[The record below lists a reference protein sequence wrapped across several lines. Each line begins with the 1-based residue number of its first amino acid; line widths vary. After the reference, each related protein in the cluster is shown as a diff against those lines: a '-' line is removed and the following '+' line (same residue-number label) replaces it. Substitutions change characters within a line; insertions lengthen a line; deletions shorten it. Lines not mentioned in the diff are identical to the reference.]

1 MGAGKRVGQD
11 ISGGGGQFGAWA
23 QTEWA
28 IIHAD
33 LKAAKPADSVLLRP
47 ATYSDSNVTPVRV
60 PPTASR
66 VLLRARYATAIS
78 AVATNPIVSVYGVYG
93 PESGYTES
101 TGAFAD
107 DGTMRFVRLDIAM
120 GYSGNTTGAYS
131 CAMDATNDLRDGTY
145 KYGAIAGDYAGNNPA
160 WAAGLDL
167 RGCKWLFALTTTAAS
182 VTGAGAVQLEAGF
195 ISAPPMAYAVIV

>member
-11 ISGGGGQFGAWA
+11 ISGGGVQYAAYA

-28 IIHAD
+28 IIHTD

-47 ATYSDSNVTPVRV
+47 ATYSDTNVRPVRV
-60 PPTASR
+60 PPTACR

-78 AVATNPIVSVYGVYG
+78 LVGTNPIMAVYGVYG

-107 DGTMRFVRLDIAM
+107 DGTMRFIRLDLSI
-120 GYSGNTTGAYS
+120 GYSGATTGAYS
-131 CAMDATNDLRDGTY
+131 CGMDATNDLRDGTY
-145 KYGAIAGDYAGNNPA
+145 KYGAIAGDYAGNNSA
-160 WAAGLDL
+160 VASGLDL
-167 RGCKWLFALTTTAAS
+167 RGCKWVFALTVTPAS
-182 VTGAGAVQLEAGF
+182 VTGAGAVELEAGF
-195 ISAPPMAYAVIV
+195 ISAPPMAYSVVV